1 MKKMW
6 VKSLGIVLT
15 AALLAGSVGAGVYAA
30 GNKGTESAIETE
42 SEEST
47 EPDTSSLDK
56 LVEDVKDASV
66 SDLIRK
72 VEEDGKI
79 SKDETVYVIA
89 GADGKA
95 SRIIVSDW
103 IKNPENSDT
112 VSDKTELSDAEIT
125 KGNATYTMDK
135 DNMRVWTTDGEDVYY
150 QGTSDKELPVTLK
163 VTYTLDGKEVT
174 AEELAGKSGH
184 VVIRFDY
191 ENNQYENV
199 EIDGKEEKIYV
210 PFAVLTGMILD
221 DDVFSN
227 VEVTNGRLINDG
239 SHEAVV
245 GIALPGLKDNLALD
259 DDKLN
264 IPDYVEVEAD
274 VKDFALTTTM
284 TIATNEIFNK
294 VEVEDVDTD
303 SLRDVAD
310 QITDAFEQLSDGSEQ
325 LYDGLCTL
333 LEKSKELTDGI
344 DKLAAGAKTV
354 KEGMA
359 TLNTGAAKLAS
370 GASELNNGLQKL
382 SANSAALNK
391 GAETVFNSLLTQ
403 ANSQLSG
410 SGLGLPALT
419 IGNYSQVLTDAI
431 TKLNGAAGMSREDVE
446 KQVRANEPQFRAAV
460 TATVKQSV
468 TESVT
473 AQYRQGVE
481 TAVLSGYGFSSKE
494 DYDAAV
500 EAGSVDEAIQTAI
513 ESAIDAGMA
522 SKQSEIDAKV
532 AATMESDAIKQKIDT
547 ETENAMQ
554 AKINETMKSVGQASG
569 AVTQLKSLKSQLDSY
584 NQFYTGLKTYTAG
597 VDAAA
602 NGASSLYSGANE
614 LAAGAGKLADGTT
627 ELSSGL
633 DTMQK
638 SAPALIDGIT
648 ELRDG
653 AGKLSDGLSTLNE
666 KGIGDLTESLGE
678 DLDTFVA
685 RLKATAD
692 VSKDYNNYAGIA
704 DDMAGQVK
712 FIYRT
717 EGIED

>member
-1 MKKMW
+1 M
-6 VKSLGIVLT
+6 
-15 AALLAGSVGAGVYAA
+15 
-30 GNKGTESAIETE
+30 
-42 SEEST
+42 
-47 EPDTSSLDK
+47 
-56 LVEDVKDASV
+56 
-66 SDLIRK
+66 
-72 VEEDGKI
+72 
-79 SKDETVYVIA
+79 
-89 GADGKA
+89 
-95 SRIIVSDW
+95 
-103 IKNPENSDT
+103 
-112 VSDKTELSDAEIT
+112 
-125 KGNATYTMDK
+125 
-135 DNMRVWTTDGEDVYY
+135 
-150 QGTSDKELPVTLK
+150 
-163 VTYTLDGKEVT
+163 
-174 AEELAGKSGH
+174 
-184 VVIRFDY
+184 
-191 ENNQYENV
+191 
-199 EIDGKEEKIYV
+199 
-210 PFAVLTGMILD
+210 
-221 DDVFSN
+221 
-227 VEVTNGRLINDG
+227 
-239 SHEAVV
+239 

-274 VKDFALTTTM
+274 VKDFSLTTTM

-359 TLNTGAAKLAS
+359 TLNTGAAKLAG

-391 GAETVFNSLLTQ
+391 GAETVFNSLLAQ

-446 KQVRANEPQFRAAV
+446 KQVRANEPKFRAAV
-460 TATVKQSV
+460 TASVKQSV
-468 TESVT
+468 TDSVT
-473 AQYRQGVE
+473 AQFRQGVE
-481 TAVLSGYGFSSKE
+481 SAVLSAYGFSSKE
-494 DYDAAV
+494 AYEEAV
-500 EAGSVDEAIQTAI
+500 AAGSVDEATQTAI

-522 SKQSEIDAKV
+522 SKQSEIDAMV

-554 AKINETMKSVGQASG
+554 AKINETMNSVGQASG

-602 NGASSLYSGANE
+602 NGASTLYSGANE

-678 DLDTFVA
+678 DLDTFA
-685 RLKATAD
+685 TRLKATAD

-717 EGIED
+717 EGIEN